1 MHPLLLSALLLAMA
15 AVLLLTAV
23 VRKAV
28 SQRALVSR
36 LGAETGRGS
45 ALARYSQETLGRSS
59 WQIDPEVGVLLDQ
72 LGWRRPA
79 RRAIFFVCQLG
90 LPLLAVVLVVALSL
104 LRGMETTTL
113 IAVLFAAGVG
123 YLLPKRLLVMA
134 VGRRRERLAREVAT
148 LIPLLRMLFEV
159 GMTVEQALRVMV
171 TEGGEI
177 IPELCIELQVVLTRI
192 DAGLELG
199 EELRA
204 MAQLLDV
211 DEVTDCV
218 VILEQLIRQGGG
230 AMASLLSL
238 KALLDD
244 RRSTALQEKVSK
256 LSAKMSAVMVAFL
269 FPALLIILAGPGFVA
284 IIQALG
290 DMGG

>member
-90 LPLLAVVLVVALSL
+90 LPLLAVVLVVALS
-104 LRGMETTTL
+104 
-113 IAVLFAAGVG
+113 
-123 YLLPKRLLVMA
+123 
-134 VGRRRERLAREVAT
+134 
-148 LIPLLRMLFEV
+148 
-159 GMTVEQALRVMV
+159 
-171 TEGGEI
+171 
-177 IPELCIELQVVLTRI
+177 
-192 DAGLELG
+192 
-199 EELRA
+199 
-204 MAQLLDV
+204 
-211 DEVTDCV
+211 
-218 VILEQLIRQGGG
+218 
-230 AMASLLSL
+230 
-238 KALLDD
+238 
-244 RRSTALQEKVSK
+244 
-256 LSAKMSAVMVAFL
+256 
-269 FPALLIILAGPGFVA
+269 
-284 IIQALG
+284 
-290 DMGG
+290 